1 MMSGEWVFIVNQNL
15 ELVLLSLA
23 KSYLKLSGSRA
34 SSRSCTF
41 QFSLDQNSKSVQK
54 FSTSSSY
61 DLVLKTQGKIEN
73 GLSTRKTI
81 PFSVF
86 AAPSFLLHILLHDDA
101 HFFKTWQM
109 GNFVYTLVYQETLT
123 RRLIDSIKNGGRS
136 RMYIVLIKPTDI
148 TLHVQPIPLHI
159 FSIWFEWEV

>member
-15 ELVLLSLA
+15 ELALLSLA

-61 DLVLKTQGKIEN
+61 DLVLKTQGKARQRMDLVLEKQF
-73 GLSTRKTI
+73 LF
-81 PFSVF
+81 PFLLPL
-86 AAPSFLLHILLHDDA
+86 PSFYIYYFMMTLTSSRHGRWGISYIH
-101 HFFKTWQM
+101 
-109 GNFVYTLVYQETLT
+109 YTLVYQETLT
-123 RRLIDSIKNGGRS
+123 RRLIDSIKNGGR
-136 RMYIVLIKPTDI
+136 MYIVLIKPTDI
-148 TLHVQPIPLHI
+148 TLHVQPIPLHLLHL
-159 FSIWFEWEV
+159 V

>member
-15 ELVLLSLA
+15 ELALLSLA

-41 QFSLDQNSKSVQK
+41 KFSLDQNSKSVQK

-61 DLVLKTQGKIEN
+61 DIVLKTRGKIEN

-81 PFSVF
+81 TFSVF
-86 AAPSFLLHILLHDDA
+86 AAPSSFYIYY
-101 HFFKTWQM
+101 FM
-109 GNFVYTLVYQETLT
+109 MTLT
-123 RRLIDSIKNGGRS
+123 SSRHGRWGIS
-136 RMYIVLIKPTDI
+136 YIHWYTKKLSPGD
-148 TLHVQPIPLHI
+148 
-159 FSIWFEWEV
+159 

>member
-15 ELVLLSLA
+15 ELALLSA
-23 KSYLKLSGSRA
+23 ESYLKLSGNRA

-86 AAPSFLLHILLHDDA
+86 AAPFLLHILLHDDA

-109 GNFVYTLVYQETLT
+109 GNFVYTLYIGIPRNSHQATD
-123 RRLIDSIKNGGRS
+123 RLD
-136 RMYIVLIKPTDI
+136 
-148 TLHVQPIPLHI
+148 
-159 FSIWFEWEV
+159 